1 MLFKIFI
8 RIFLSYFPINKKGF
22 TLDCRELIL
31 VTSNVKPFILKLEF
45 LNYNVFP
52 IFCASSATIFVSS
65 TNCCTESCSGRLVM
79 MS

>member
-1 MLFKIFI
+1 MLFNIFI
-8 RIFLSYFPINKKGF
+8 RIYLSYFPINKKGF
-22 TLDCRELIL
+22 TLDCREQVL
-31 VTSNVKPFILKLEF
+31 VTSNVKPFILKLEI

-52 IFCASSATIFVSS
+52 MFCASSATILVSS